1 MCVEGTDW
9 LDDWRENS
17 MKTMR
22 IEMETTEN
30 MMNDN
35 CEWRLARYWVQNED
49 NSCVKQK
56 QNGTHAQS
64 KPRV

>member
-30 MMNDN
+30 IRMTI
-35 CEWRLARYWVQNED
+35 E
-49 NSCVKQK
+49 
-56 QNGTHAQS
+56 NG
-64 KPRV
+64 V